1 MGRGAANQESPAHT
15 LYISRSVHPPTSRQQ
30 VLAIATLVST
40 VCATP
45 SFQSMLWGDVL
56 RGCPTPLH
64 LQWFRILSAPVGCW
78 IGNFFSVGPSN
89 ARTHTRTPLP
99 SIATTGLERPLVE
112 PSAKHRPQHPKG
124 PLIQPLILL
133 FKTLTNFMRAIFS
146 DEVGHSTKS

>member
-30 VLAIATLVST
+30 VLAIATLVSI

-89 ARTHTRTPLP
+89 ARTHTDSTPIDRYHRFGTALGGAIRKASAP
-99 SIATTGLERPLVE
+99 TSER
-112 PSAKHRPQHPKG
+112 SANPAPDFIVQNTYEFHAGH
-124 PLIQPLILL
+124 
-133 FKTLTNFMRAIFS
+133 IFRR
-146 DEVGHSTKS
+146 GWALN